1 MCNSVTIHSEFYILF
16 VTEVED
22 THHRMAFLDGGAV
35 LNLPI
40 FYLEGTAL
48 YILTFGCSIRSSLSP
63 RSQSKVFN
71 TLP

>member
-1 MCNSVTIHSEFYILF
+1 MLSFILF

-35 LNLPI
+35 LNIPI

-48 YILTFGCSIRSSLSP
+48 CIHTFG
-63 RSQSKVFN
+63 
-71 TLP
+71 